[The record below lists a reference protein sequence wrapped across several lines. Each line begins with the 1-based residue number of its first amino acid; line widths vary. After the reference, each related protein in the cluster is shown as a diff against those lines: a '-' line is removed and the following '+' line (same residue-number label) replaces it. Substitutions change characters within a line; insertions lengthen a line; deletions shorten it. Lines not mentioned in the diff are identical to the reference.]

1 MILTGQEIL
10 KQVQSTH
17 IKIEPFDAKR
27 ITTNAYDLKLG
38 TKLLKYTDET
48 LDPKKEPN
56 FEIIELTEEG
66 YTLKP
71 GEFLLATTAES
82 VGSDAY
88 VCKLHSKSGTARQG
102 LFVHIT
108 ADLIELGTFGTLSLQ
123 LYATLPV
130 TIYPNQDIAQIT
142 FWQPKGEIS
151 SKQSLYAGTEE
162 PKAYRIKDFA

>member
-10 KQVQSTH
+10 KQVNNDQ
-17 IKIEPFDAKR
+17 IKITPFNKEA
-27 ITTNAYDLKLG
+27 ITTNAYDVKLG
-38 TKLLKYTDET
+38 TKLLKYTDEV

-71 GEFLLATTAES
+71 GEFLLATTAEK
-82 VGSDAY
+82 VGSNSF
-88 VCKLHSKSGTARQG
+88 VCKLHSKSGTARKG

-108 ADLIELGTFGTLSLQ
+108 ADLIELGTYGTLSLQ

-142 FWQPKGEIS
+142 FWQPIGDLSHKE
-151 SKQSLYAGTEE
+151 SLYAGTDE
-162 PKAYRIKDFA
+162 PKPYRVKDFA